1 MTPEGSGYLKQT
13 GWAQTMTERRQLQ
26 HDRNYFL
33 CGFVLVLSCF
43 WGLRMII
50 VGVKSL
56 VGKESWS
63 RNLVSSMRTFSY
75 GWELVINTGDI

>member
-1 MTPEGSGYLKQT
+1 MTPVGSGYLKQT

-43 WGLRMII
+43 WGLKMMI

-63 RNLVSSMRTFSY
+63 FFHVEIFLRMGISHKYRRHLNK
-75 GWELVINTGDI
+75 